1 MDFDFEQSRDW
12 MINHQVRPWNV
23 FEPGVLDV
31 LGRIKRESF
40 VPEAYRNL
48 AFVDTEI
55 PLPAGQRML
64 KPVLEGRLL
73 QALQLDDTD
82 SVLVVGTGSGFF
94 TALVAAS
101 AGRVTAI
108 EIHEELTNYAGTKLA
123 LAKIGNVELLT
134 ADYAD
139 WAPAK
144 TFDRIVLTGGLP
156 QFDERLPEWLNDGGF
171 AIAPI
176 GTAPSMEI
184 ERIRRNGEHYTRET
198 LFENVLP
205 RLENVGTQPTFT
217 F

>member
-23 FEPGVLDV
+23 FTPAVLNA
-31 LGRIKRESF
+31 LGKIKREDF

-48 AFVDTEI
+48 AFADTEI

-73 QALQLDDTD
+73 QALQADAAE

-94 TALVAAS
+94 TGLVAAS
-101 AGRVTAI
+101 ADSVVTI
-108 EIHEELTNYAGTKLA
+108 ELHEELTNYAGTKLA
-123 LAKIGNVELLT
+123 LAKLGNVELVT
-134 ADYAD
+134 ADYTT
-139 WAPAK
+139 WTPGRC
-144 TFDRIVLTGGLP
+144 FDRIILTGSLP
-156 QFDERLPEWLNDGGF
+156 AFDERLPEWLNDGGF
-171 AIAPI
+171 AIAAI
-176 GTAPSMEI
+176 GSAPSMEI
-184 ERIRRNGEHYTRET
+184 ERISRTGEHYTRET

-205 RLENVGTQPTFT
+205 ELEHVGEPPAFR